1 MTVVPGFDP
10 SLAPSITQ
18 YEIYTQNGPM
28 PLGGGLFI
36 TEDGKIEV
44 NAAEIPG
51 IIFCGT
57 F

>member
-28 PLGGGLFI
+28 PLGDGLYI

-44 NAAEIPG
+44 NAGEIPG
-51 IIFCGT
+51 VINCGT